1 MEIGRALVQ
10 ESMSKNTRLCKAVI
24 EMDFV
29 ENVTQRRI
37 LEQLRLVAT
46 SKDSPIDCANQGNV
60 SDAQSISIDQNE
72 KRTKSKKPTI
82 VTISPSNLNKENRV
96 LTRYQN
102 RIGSNSQPNSVEST
116 VAMAEENN
124 SCSTVRKE
132 RKKKSREVIVDA
144 LANNVQTKYQLRQTR
159 SQKIKNEKV
168 HQNIDSLMVNRFRKC
183 K

>member
-1 MEIGRALVQ
+1 
-10 ESMSKNTRLCKAVI
+10 MSKNTRLCKAVI

-29 ENVTQRRI
+29 ENVTRRRI
-37 LEQLRLVAT
+37 SEQLRTVTT

-60 SDAQSISIDQNE
+60 SDAQKSTSIDQNE
-72 KRTKSKKPTI
+72 KRLKSKKPTI

-102 RIGSNSQPNSVEST
+102 RLGSNSQPNSAEPT

-132 RKKKSREVIVDA
+132 RENRSKEVA
-144 LANNVQTKYQLRQTR
+144 LVNNVQTRYQLRQTSSVR
-159 SQKIKNEKV
+159 IVSKKQRIEKSIKTS
-168 HQNIDSLMVNRFRKC
+168 ISRW
-183 K
+183 